1 MDRCLKPYF
10 DHVYVLF
17 WPVLIWNL
25 MRIARWQAH
34 TGREGLFA
42 VNCFG
47 GIRLVRIDDAPRPD
61 TDAAWARLCQ
71 RFVIPAEAELSA
83 GTQTLHNLSFWIPA
97 LPLRAVR
104 DDTGL
109 ACARIPVHA
118 LPLPET

>member
-1 MDRCLKPYF
+1 MRDPALKPYF
-10 DHVYVLF
+10 DHVFVLF

-61 TDAAWARLCQ
+61 TDEAWARLCQ
-71 RFVIPAEAELSA
+71 RFVIPERATLLSGAETSH
-83 GTQTLHNLSFWIPA
+83 TLPCWIPDQ
-97 LPLRAVR
+97 PLRAVR
-104 DDTGL
+104 DDTI
-109 ACARIPVHA
+109 APFTHIW
-118 LPLPET
+118 LPLPDT